1 MNWKVIVNH
10 KLVNPEQL
18 YDAGFNVDEDVE
30 LKKVIIDAIL
40 EHCTECV
47 EINRQHNNF
56 DVFHF
61 VTTIAMQPGYEPIN
75 YDVNVINTTRNIIA
89 TAAFGSNIEYVFVLQ
104 E

>member
-10 KLVNPEQL
+10 QLVNPEQL

-61 VTTIAMQPGYEPIN
+61 VTTIGPRKRCGG
-75 YDVNVINTTRNIIA
+75 
-89 TAAFGSNIEYVFVLQ
+89 F
-104 E
+104 